1 MPGPVNCN
9 THMTKILLE
18 IPFNIIYDYNR
29 KAKDQTFHACMKLT
43 DMISQVKYIGTTKNR
58 YRSSGGYEMRGYEM
72 AQILKEQG
80 ITVEDVAAE
89 IAYRKETNALSNNP
103 QNEAFNDMTLSQ
115 LLRIKEMWDI

>member
-1 MPGPVNCN
+1 
-9 THMTKILLE
+9 
-18 IPFNIIYDYNR
+18 
-29 KAKDQTFHACMKLT
+29 
-43 DMISQVKYIGTTKNR
+43 
-58 YRSSGGYEMRGYEM
+58 MRGYEL